1 MLEMRRVFQKLTP
14 KRAVPLLV
22 VSIMAITPAVVMGV
36 GASATQ
42 ASTTSSTGVKPLLTH
57 EGAEETARK
66 AAKAYWGGDPIVEAC
81 YNTGVNEAKH
91 VQWECYGRFGGET
104 CDKWYV
110 GVGPYGEVLQHEG
123 YYTCGVSSKTND

>member
-1 MLEMRRVFQKLTP
+1 MRRVFQQLTP
-14 KRAVPLLV
+14 RRAVLFLV
-22 VSIMAITPAVVMGV
+22 VSIMAMTPAVVMGV
-36 GASATQ
+36 DASA
-42 ASTTSSTGVKPLLTH
+42 AHARATSSNGVKPLLTH

-81 YNTGVNEAKH
+81 YNTGVNEKNH

-123 YYTCGVSSKTND
+123 WYECVVPSKKANE